1 MTADPLAWETLDSS
15 VSYSC
20 PGFDVRTETVRLPDG
35 TVTDFDYLSEPPS
48 VAIVP
53 FTPDGAVVTIEEWRQ
68 AVERINHGLPVG
80 TVEPTDDD
88 FEMAARR
95 ELLEETGHEATS
107 IDPLVTVEPANG
119 LADSV
124 MHFFVAR
131 GCRPSAE
138 QRLDHDES
146 IRVTITELET
156 LCESL
161 VAGTIRD
168 GRTVLALSYYLL
180 TADETDTPR
189 SGGCTDG

>member
-1 MTADPLAWETLDSS
+1 MTTDPLAWETLDSS

-35 TVTDFDYLSEPPS
+35 TTTDFDYLSEPQS
-48 VAIVP
+48 VAILP
-53 FTPDGAVVTIEEWRQ
+53 FTSDGTVVTIEEWRQ

-80 TVEPTDDD
+80 TVEPGDENL
-88 FEMAARR
+88 EMAARR
-95 ELLEETGHEATS
+95 ELLEETGHEATTL
-107 IDPLVTVEPANG
+107 DPLVTVEPANG

-131 GCRPSAE
+131 DCRPSAE

-146 IRVTITELET
+146 IRVTITDFDS
-156 LCESL
+156 LCTSL
-161 VAGTIRD
+161 IAGEIRD

-180 TADETDTPR
+180 TAGETDGLLAR
-189 SGGCTDG
+189 GSTDR